1 MTASRFEMDPEVV
14 HLLPFLPQR
23 VREELAVLGTWGV
36 REIIMD
42 LGRAPEVRY
51 GRDSVVLT
59 GEVTKEEIQYVASR
73 LDRFREDNRTGIE
86 RTLHRIAC
94 IRDRYGAIVGYT
106 FRVGRA
112 VIGAA
117 EPLRDL
123 LETGRSLLLLGPPGV
138 GKTTLLRDA
147 ARILA
152 DDLQRKVVVVDTSN
166 EIGGDGQIPHPA
178 IGRARRL
185 QIPAADPA
193 RPNFH
198 AQAHVLLQA
207 LTNHN
212 PDVIVVDELG
222 YEEDARIARTIAQR
236 GVQLIATAHGRRLQD
251 LLFNPDLSDLVGGT
265 QVVLLTQEEAS
276 ARGLMRRVTRERIG
290 PPTFEVVVEVLERG
304 LLAIHDRV
312 AESCDRLL
320 HGLVPQPTL
329 RELRSASESKIF
341 SC

>member
-1 MTASRFEMDPEVV
+1 MAQ
-14 HLLPFLPQR
+14 LLPFLPHR
-23 VREELAVLGTWGV
+23 MREELVTLGTWGI

-42 LGRAPEVRY
+42 LGRSPEVRY
-51 GRDSVVLT
+51 EQERIVLC

-73 LDRFREDNRTGIE
+73 LDRFREDNRTGVE

-94 IRDRYGAIVGYT
+94 IRDRYGSIVGYT

-112 VIGAA
+112 LIGAA

-123 LETGRSLLLLGPPGV
+123 LETGKSLLFLGPPGV
-138 GKTTLLRDA
+138 GKTTLLRDS

-185 QIPAADPA
+185 QIPAADPS
-193 RPNFH
+193 RPNFR

-212 PDVIVVDELG
+212 PEVIVVDELG

-236 GVQLIATAHGRRLQD
+236 GVQLIATAHGRRLHD
-251 LLFNPDLSDLVGGT
+251 LLYNPDLSDLVGGT
-265 QVVLLTQEEAS
+265 QVVLLTQEEVL
-276 ARGLMRRVTRERIG
+276 ARGLTRRVTWERIG
-290 PPTFEVVVEVLERG
+290 PPTFEVVVEVLEKG

-320 HGLVPQPTL
+320 RGLVPQPIL
-329 RELRSASESKIF
+329 RELRSTPSRENKISGIDNHNNF
-341 SC
+341 